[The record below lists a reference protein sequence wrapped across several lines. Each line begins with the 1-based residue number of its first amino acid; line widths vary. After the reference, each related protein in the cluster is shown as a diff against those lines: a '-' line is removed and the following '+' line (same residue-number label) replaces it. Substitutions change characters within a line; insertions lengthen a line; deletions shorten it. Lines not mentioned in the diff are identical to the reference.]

1 MHATYLRTGPFVS
14 HIRTPYAEL
23 IPLISR
29 LYAPHQFSEREA
41 FADFQITL
49 EPPAGL
55 RRWIRP
61 QVAFK
66 LDGLSGYKPLARHQ
80 ALALFEWGLNASISG
95 RAHQFLIYHAA
106 VIERGGRAAILPGVP
121 GAGKTTLTA
130 GLAHRGWRL
139 LSDELT
145 LLSPEDGMVSA
156 LARPFNLKNDS
167 IGIMRRFVP
176 DGVFSPEVA
185 DTFKGTVSLL
195 RAPAEAIE
203 RVAERASPR
212 WVIFPRWKAGAP
224 ATFQRMPKGAAML
237 ELGLQSMNYSIHGA
251 RGFTL
256 TADLVER
263 CDCLR
268 FEYGTLDDA
277 VAAFD
282 ELAATA

>member
-14 HIRTPYAEL
+14 HIRTPYPEL
-23 IPLISR
+23 IPAISR
-29 LYAPHQFSEREA
+29 FYAASQLSEHEE
-41 FADFQITL
+41 FADFHITL
-49 EPPAGL
+49 EPPVGL
-55 RRWIRP
+55 RRWIKP
-61 QVAFK
+61 QVLFK

-80 ALALFEWGLNASISG
+80 ALPLFEWGLNASISG

-106 VIERGGRAAILPGVP
+106 VIERRGRAVILPGSP
-121 GAGKTTLTA
+121 GAGKSTLTA

-145 LLSPEDGMVSA
+145 LLSLDDGMVSG
-156 LARPFNLKNDS
+156 LARPINLKNDS
-167 IGIMRRFVP
+167 IGIMRRYVP
-176 DGVFSPEVA
+176 DGVFSREVA
-185 DTFKGTVSLL
+185 DTAKGTISLL

-203 RVAERASPR
+203 RVAERANPR
-212 WVIFPRWKAGAP
+212 WIVFPRWKAGA
-224 ATFQRMPKGAAML
+224 AAAFQRMQRGAAML

-263 CDCLR
+263 CNCLR
-268 FEYGTLDDA
+268 FEYGALDDA

-282 ELAATA
+282 ELAASA